1 LETYKRK
8 RKYMRKIMLASANFS
23 TEDIAASLDT
33 CASDL

>member
-8 RKYMRKIMLASANFS
+8 IKYRRKIILALANFS
-23 TEDIAASLDT
+23 TQDIAASLDT